1 MFLKIF
7 KYFLY
12 SIFLLSLLLLPIYGA
27 ARLILPEYIKKEIL
41 NNLPKGSTLSIG
53 SISSKIDLTLVFGNV
68 DFKLSEN
75 KGAIKAKK
83 IEIAPKLSLSQ
94 PLIIHSEEVL
104 FKNANIS
111 GDLKNLKAKI
121 LFNQDKANQ
130 ISIEGEINKIE
141 NSDLLEFTGL

>member
-94 PLIIHSEEVL
+94 PLIIHTEEVL
-104 FKNANIS
+104 FKNANI
-111 GDLKNLKAKI
+111 
-121 LFNQDKANQ
+121 
-130 ISIEGEINKIE
+130 
-141 NSDLLEFTGL
+141 